1 MSACLLVLTVPSF
14 FAADDLPEGWGKLS
28 SPAEGFYVVIPG
40 EIKRQKLTDKGP
52 DDKPV
57 KLTFFRTKHGGADFI
72 VGMSEFSHEYMS
84 QPKKKIFDNARDGSI
99 ARSGGKL
106 VREKDIKQGKLDGRE
121 VVNAV
126 GGKDGGVVIARIFVA
141 NGRQYSVMV
150 AGKKLADVESE
161 DALRFLDS
169 FKAIAVR
176 TPKGK
181 PKG

>member
-1 MSACLLVLTVPSF
+1 MSACFVVLIAHSF
-14 FAADDLPEGWGKLS
+14 LADDLPDGWGKLS
-28 SPAEGFYVVIPG
+28 SPAEGFYVAIPG

-57 KLTFFRTKHGGADFI
+57 KITLFRTLHHGVTYV
-72 VGMSEFSHEYMS
+72 VGVSEFSKEYLS

-106 VREKDIKQGKLDGRE
+106 VREKDIKQGKLEGRE

-126 GGKDGGVVIARIFVA
+126 GGKDGGVVRARIFVA
-141 NGRQYSVMV
+141 NDRQYSAMV
-150 AGKKLADVESE
+150 AGKNEADVDSE
-161 DALRFLDS
+161 EALRFLDS
-169 FKAIAVR
+169 FKTIPIR